1 MLKLDQKVDSTTV
14 NRTEDQP
21 IEDVSEEEQMAESTA
36 EMTTASTNPHTQ
48 LDEIADA
55 IQRGVPTDLIVHE
68 AELEERTRTRQF
80 AARFTMSLLTIG
92 IFIVLVVILF
102 FFEISDS
109 FRDLLNILVGGFLAT
124 FTKIS
129 DSWFKGDPQESKK
142 PG

>member
-21 IEDVSEEEQMAESTA
+21 IEDVSEEEQMADED
-36 EMTTASTNPHTQ
+36 ASSNNPHTQ

-55 IQRGVPTDLIVHE
+55 INRGVPSELIVHE
-68 AELEERTRTRQF
+68 AELEERKMTRQF

-129 DSWFKGDPQESKK
+129 DFWFKGDPQDSQK
-142 PG
+142 PQ

>member
-1 MLKLDQKVDSTTV
+1 MLTPNQKISLSKPVEDE
-14 NRTEDQP
+14 TEDEP
-21 IEDVSEEEQMAESTA
+21 INESEDMAEEDAPQPTA
-36 EMTTASTNPHTQ
+36 RANPHTQ

-55 IQRGVPTDLIVHE
+55 IKAGVPTDLIVHE
-68 AELEERTRTRQF
+68 AELDANQKLRQF
-80 AARFTMSLLTIG
+80 AARVTMSLLTMT

-129 DSWFKGDPQESKK
+129 DFWFKGDSEPTGPVGK
-142 PG
+142 

>member
-1 MLKLDQKVDSTTV
+1 MLTPNQKISLSRPVEDETDDEPV
-14 NRTEDQP
+14 NESED
-21 IEDVSEEEQMAESTA
+21 MAEETA
-36 EMTTASTNPHTQ
+36 PPLPRANPHTQ

-55 IQRGVPTDLIVHE
+55 IKAGVPTELIVHE
-68 AELEERTRTRQF
+68 AELEANQKLRQF
-80 AARFTMSLLTIG
+80 AARVTMSLLTMG

-129 DSWFKGDPQESKK
+129 DFWFKGDSEPTGPVGK
-142 PG
+142 

>member
-1 MLKLDQKVDSTTV
+1 
-14 NRTEDQP
+14 
-21 IEDVSEEEQMAESTA
+21 
-36 EMTTASTNPHTQ
+36 
-48 LDEIADA
+48 
-55 IQRGVPTDLIVHE
+55 
-68 AELEERTRTRQF
+68 
-80 AARFTMSLLTIG
+80 MSLLTIG

-129 DSWFKGDPQESKK
+129 DFWFKGDPQESKK